1 MITGLNHITLAVSKL
16 EESLY
21 FYRKLLGFKAHVKWR
36 KGAYLSAN
44 NLWLCLSLDTPST
57 QSEHSRS
64 DYSHIAFSV
73 TPVEFNHVKTRLIT
87 NKVKSW
93 KENKSE
99 GESFY
104 FLDPDHHKLELH
116 VGDLQTRL
124 ESLKSN
130 PYEDL
135 QWLDTGGNP

>member
-21 FYRKLLGFKAHVKWR
+21 FYRELLGFRSHVKWR
-36 KGAYLSAN
+36 NGAYLSIN
-44 NLWLCLSLDTPST
+44 ELWLCLSLDTPSI
-57 QSEHSRS
+57 QSDDSYS

-73 TPVEFNHVKTRLIT
+73 TQVEFDNLKTKLIT

-99 GESFY
+99 GLSFY
-104 FLDPDHHKLELH
+104 FLDPDNHKLELH

-135 QWLDTGGNP
+135 QWLDKGGIP